1 MKATPDNVDT
11 RTGATAM
18 AAAIAED
25 EGRAEKKAE
34 TAAQTSKRPGRRGG
48 AGRPRFIPAAFASL
62 PKFAAETAAST
73 LLRLR

>member
-1 MKATPDNVDT
+1 
-11 RTGATAM
+11 M